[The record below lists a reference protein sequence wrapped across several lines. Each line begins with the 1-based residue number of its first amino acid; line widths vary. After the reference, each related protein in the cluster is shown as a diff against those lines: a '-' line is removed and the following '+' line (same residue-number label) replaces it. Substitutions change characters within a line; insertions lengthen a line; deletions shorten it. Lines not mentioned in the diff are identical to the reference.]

1 MDGLTA
7 TRAICGRV
15 TLGMRPFAPVVV
27 RMHALQCARSAATK
41 NDR

>member
-7 TRAICGRV
+7 TRAICGLM

-27 RMHALQCARSAATK
+27 RMLARCSTAHVTFVHM
-41 NDR
+41 